1 MKLILKVFFIGGK
14 SMNSS
19 TIKRIIMTFV
29 GIFLTSIS
37 VSIFKASLFGTD
49 PFSCFAIGIWNLSQI
64 KFSISYMI
72 TNAVLLLG
80 VFIFDKHYIGLG
92 TLLNLFLAGYVVEKG
107 MQLLD
112 FYLPQ
117 RTLTVRI
124 LLLIVAVV
132 LMCFA
137 SSLYFT
143 ADMGVS
149 PYDACALIITK
160 KTKFP
165 FRACRIGTDLLVTT
179 LGFFMGATV
188 GIGTLVTAFGM
199 GPLIEFFNRTCA
211 RPILYHKTSEISLLK
226 RSAMH

>member
-1 MKLILKVFFIGGK
+1 
-14 SMNSS
+14 MNSS
-19 TIKRIIMTFV
+19 TVKRIIMTFA
-29 GIFLTSIS
+29 GIFLTGIS

-64 KFSISYMI
+64 KFSISYTI
-72 TNAVLLLG
+72 LNAVLILA
-80 VFIFDKHYIGLG
+80 VFILDKHYIGLG
-92 TLLNLFLAGYVVEKG
+92 TILNLFFTGYVVEKG
-107 MQLLD
+107 MQLFD

-117 RTLTVRI
+117 RTLSIRI
-124 LLLIVAVV
+124 LLLIIAVV

-137 SSLYFT
+137 TSLYFT

-211 RPILYHKTSEISLLK
+211 RPLLYGKSSKISFLK
-226 RSAMH
+226 QSAIH

>member
-1 MKLILKVFFIGGK
+1 
-14 SMNSS
+14 MNSS

-143 ADMGVS
+143 ADMGV
-149 PYDACALIITK
+149 
-160 KTKFP
+160 F
-165 FRACRIGTDLLVTT
+165 
-179 LGFFMGATV
+179 
-188 GIGTLVTAFGM
+188 
-199 GPLIEFFNRTCA
+199 
-211 RPILYHKTSEISLLK
+211 SLRCLCTHYYK
-226 RSAMH
+226 EN

>member
-1 MKLILKVFFIGGK
+1 
-14 SMNSS
+14 MNSS

-149 PYDACALIITK
+149 PYDACAL
-160 KTKFP
+160 
-165 FRACRIGTDLLVTT
+165 LLQRK
-179 LGFFMGATV
+179 LNF
-188 GIGTLVTAFGM
+188 
-199 GPLIEFFNRTCA
+199 
-211 RPILYHKTSEISLLK
+211 HSEHAELELTFSSQHWDSSWEQLSVLEHLLQLL
-226 RSAMH
+226 AWVL